1 MFINFAVLNG
11 NVYVMEKNIKLK
23 RKVDLYRHGPRFI
36 TFESQFP
43 TLLNSHC
50 TFPVKNFS
58 KTLYR
63 GMEMDK

>member
-1 MFINFAVLNG
+1 MSLNFAVLNG
-11 NVYVMEKNIKLK
+11 SVYVMGKKHQVEKE
-23 RKVDLYRHGPRFI
+23 RDLYRHGPRFI

-58 KTLYR
+58 KTLWR